1 MASASSVTTSQP
13 QTVATTTARGGK
25 THWSSDNNCTL
36 IVSLTEAMHAGFQ
49 TNNGGFHTD
58 AYQEAAEQI
67 EAETA
72 FLDESERLGIPKTLE
87 SCKTWF
93 TTLKKEYWD
102 IKHLPSL
109 SGFGFDPIKHVI
121 TAPESV
127 WTALIK
133 SNLKFNKWQKKPFP
147 LYDEMAALV
156 GGHVATGA
164 TAFYPAAP
172 GPPAPSTA
180 AAVSSTVATG
190 SSNGN
195 NGDDKQDTED
205 EGQIGSPALYDRY
218 DGHEADHLL
227 MCRIHPHL
235 KAHSPCPQHPLQ
247 WLHLCPTSGNSS
259 EHPAKRAHGCKPTQ
273 SDTSFELADAVCD
286 LACSALGDVPDVGLR
301 TPTHKTK
308 AICALEDDGGLSD
321 HSMTKAF
328 QLISQE
334 VAVADTYLAI
344 DNITCHTCYIEAELD
359 RLD

>member
-205 EGQIGSPALYDRY
+205 E
-218 DGHEADHLL
+218 
-227 MCRIHPHL
+227 
-235 KAHSPCPQHPLQ
+235 
-247 WLHLCPTSGNSS
+247 
-259 EHPAKRAHGCKPTQ
+259 
-273 SDTSFELADAVCD
+273 
-286 LACSALGDVPDVGLR
+286 
-301 TPTHKTK
+301 
-308 AICALEDDGGLSD
+308 
-321 HSMTKAF
+321 
-328 QLISQE
+328 
-334 VAVADTYLAI
+334 
-344 DNITCHTCYIEAELD
+344 
-359 RLD
+359 